1 VARETKPKISKAIHP
16 YEQKDPPEKERVLD
30 FDALLT
36 PEEKAKIRAKALD
49 KIQIRDKLDAEE
61 AYLKLEMARLDKEAH
76 PEVFEEERDILLD
89 LPDFCN
95 PIRINGKEYYS
106 GHRYTVPV
114 SLCAVFLET
123 QNRIDRHL
131 RELERGNRASDN
143 FYRRPRNF
151 QIDPDGRVLAS
162 DGRPVRF

>member
-1 VARETKPKISKAIHP
+1 MAKERPKISKAIHP
-16 YEQKDPPEKERVLD
+16 YEQKEPPEKERTLD

-36 PEEKAKIRAKALD
+36 AEEKDIIRQKAR
-49 KIQIRDKLDAEE
+49 KRIEERDKLDAHD

-76 PEVFEEERDILLD
+76 PEIFEEERDVMLD
-89 LPDFCN
+89 LPEFCN

-114 SLCAVFLET
+114 SLCAVFADIEW
-123 QNRIDRHL
+123 QVSRHL
-131 RELERGNRASDN
+131 RELERGNRSSDN
-143 FYRRPRNF
+143 FYRRQRNMHVTPEGQVF
-151 QIDPDGRVLAS
+151 AS